1 MLPSRGRTLRHD
13 AEHQFGVGD
22 VGAADGVAADSLT
35 LLRHGAA
42 HLPEPQM
49 DRQGSAQD
57 RLNREVGTQAVGTS
71 ADVLR
76 FHHDVIW
83 CHLNPSDLL

>member
-1 MLPSRGRTLRHD
+1 MPPSRGLTLRHD

-42 HLPEPQM
+42 HLPGITDGQTGVSTGPAGQGGGYPGRLHIGGRSQIPPRCNLVSSEP
-49 DRQGSAQD
+49 
-57 RLNREVGTQAVGTS
+57 L
-71 ADVLR
+71 
-76 FHHDVIW
+76 
-83 CHLNPSDLL
+83 